1 MKNSIAFS
9 LVLFLTISLNMQAQS
24 VWMFGKEYTPEY
36 ENSWK
41 HNHKLPATFN
51 GDGHMMAADAT
62 GNVLERYEIIGEK
75 PVAGPFKPGDC
86 VMFCVPNDELQP
98 GSYVDF
104 NATISIE
111 DGAPMDWVVEVL
123 DEGTWKAGEVFRCY
137 GPVSGKDYS
146 YTSVHQTF
154 RLTDPTADRIGIRLR
169 ALDGFVRPSK
179 GGDKEGGICF
189 VAGSYLGAKVQDF
202 GTLPPKD
209 TLKVLCLGNSFTY
222 YCGCPA
228 MLKEIAWKEGHYLD
242 MASSLKG
249 GWTMGQHLSL
259 ETTNDLVAEGGYDY
273 VILQDQSQAPA
284 RVGKDR
290 KAYDDLV
297 RNIAAAA
304 AKVRTT
310 SAGCQAVVE
319 NTWAYANR
327 EFGGFGSLEA
337 FDRYGKKG
345 SKVMAKAA
353 GNAKVSPIAEAFAI
367 VRKERP
373 DINLYH
379 TDNHHQSYYGSYLK
393 SCVNYLVIFGEPFGD
408 SPADCLIE
416 PEVASYLRSVA
427 ESVVL

>member
-1 MKNSIAFS
+1 MKNSIALS
-9 LVLFLTISLNMQAQS
+9 LVLFLTMSLNMQAQS

-36 ENSWK
+36 EQFWIREHVIS
-41 HNHKLPATFN
+41 ATMN
-51 GDGHMMAADAT
+51 GEGKMTAVNARA
-62 GNVLERYEIIGEK
+62 VPLERYEVLDNK

-86 VMFCVPNDELQP
+86 VIFSVPNDDLQS

-104 NATISIE
+104 NATVSIE
-111 DGAPMDWVVEVL
+111 DGAPMDWIVEVL
-123 DEGTWKAGEVFRCY
+123 DEGTWKPGDVFRCY
-137 GPVSGKDYS
+137 GPVSGKNYR

-154 RLTDPTADRIGIRLR
+154 RLKEPTADWIGIRLR

-179 GGDKEGGICF
+179 GGEKEGGLCF

-249 GWTMGQHLSL
+249 GWTMGQHLSF

-273 VILQDQSQAPA
+273 MILQDQSQAPA

-310 SAGCQAVVE
+310 SAGCKAVIE

-345 SKVMAKAA
+345 SKIMAEAA

-408 SPADCLIE
+408 SPADCLVE
-416 PEVASYLRSVA
+416 PEIASYLRHVA